1 MSQEANKSDQAHRI
15 QWPQLFAG
23 LQGLKRENLPREV
36 SAGITLAALIIPL
49 NIGYAQVAGLPPM
62 VGLYA
67 GIIPLIVF
75 ALFTSSRHVITSPD
89 ASIAALVGAVLLGFA
104 APGDPMRVQFAL
116 ALALMCS
123 VLFFIFWFFRLAF
136 LANFLSRAVMVGFIT
151 GLGIEVFTNQL
162 RKILDAS
169 FEGVMEVESM
179 ALQLKDAMATS
190 IETEGYLVEVIAL
203 IESIPYANIYSVAIG
218 LGAIVI
224 IRVLKRYAPMVPGA
238 LVALILT
245 TAAVAIFSLD
255 EHGVGVLGALPS
267 GLPSFS
273 VPGVSLADYMRL
285 LPGAVAVVAITLS
298 EGLLLVRKYSNKY
311 EYKADGDQVLFAYGV
326 ANIASGFT
334 GSLITGNSPSRS
346 AAMDS
351 AGSQSQFPS
360 LVAAGV
366 VALVL
371 MFFTDVLAYLPQAA
385 LAGIVANAVLSLIE
399 VDELR
404 ILWRMRQSEFWIAIV
419 CLLSVLVLGPLD
431 AVIIAFLLTTI
442 DVIRRASQPGTWVLC
457 EAPDGSH
464 FIPKETDH
472 TPDASGLIV
481 YRFGAPIYFANASLF
496 LEEID
501 KLVTQAAPPLRWF
514 VLDAEAILDI
524 DTTGA
529 ATLRQVLSLLSKHG
543 VTFAMSRPSPRLS
556 RVLKHYHLMELIG
569 ENRMYSTNRRA
580 VAAYQQQEKGSRR

>member
-1 MSQEANKSDQAHRI
+1 MTKARRNELKNTR
-15 QWPQLFAG
+15 WPQLFVG
-23 LQGLKRENLPREV
+23 LHGLKRENLPREI

-62 VGLYA
+62 IGLYA

-151 GLGIEVFTNQL
+151 GLGIEVFTNQA

-169 FEGVMEVESM
+169 FEGVMEIEAM
-179 ALQLKDAMATS
+179 ALQLKDTMATS
-190 IETEGYLVEVIAL
+190 IDTEGYLVEVIAL
-203 IESIPYANIYSVAIG
+203 IESIPYANLYSVAIG
-218 LGAIVI
+218 FGAIII
-224 IRVLKRYAPMVPGA
+224 IRLLKRYAPMVPGA
-238 LVALILT
+238 LVALLLT
-245 TAAVAIFSLD
+245 TVAVAVFSLD

-273 VPGVSLADYMRL
+273 LPAVSLSDSMRM
-285 LPGAVAVVAITLS
+285 LPGAMAVVAITLS
-298 EGLLLVRKYSNKY
+298 EGLLLVRKYAGKY
-311 EYKADGDQVLFAYGV
+311 EYKADGDQMLFAYGV
-326 ANIASGFT
+326 ANVAAGLS

-360 LVAAGV
+360 LVAAVV

-371 MFFTDVLAYLPQAA
+371 LFFTDVLAYLPQAA

-399 VDELR
+399 IDELR
-404 ILWRMRQSEFWIAIV
+404 ELWRMRQSEFWIAIV
-419 CLLSVLVLGPLD
+419 CLLSVLVFGPLD
-431 AVIIAFLLTTI
+431 AVIIAFLLTSI
-442 DVIRRASQPGTWVLC
+442 NVVRRASRPGTWVMH

-464 FIPKETDH
+464 FIPEETDH
-472 TPDASGLIV
+472 VPDSSGLVI
-481 YRFGAPIYFANASLF
+481 YRFGAPLFFANGVLF
-496 LEEID
+496 REEVE
-501 KLVTQAAPPLRWF
+501 KLVTQARFPVKWF

-529 ATLRQVLSLLSKHG
+529 EVLRQVLSLLDKHG
-543 VTFAMSRPSPRLS
+543 VTFAMSRPSPHLS

-580 VAAYQQQEKGSRR
+580 VVAYQQQEKDLPR

>member
-1 MSQEANKSDQAHRI
+1 MTKARRNELKNTR
-15 QWPQLFAG
+15 WPQLFVG
-23 LQGLKRENLPREV
+23 LHGLKRENLPREI

-151 GLGIEVFTNQL
+151 GLGIEVFTNQA

-169 FEGVMEVESM
+169 FEGVMEIEAM
-179 ALQLKDAMATS
+179 ALQLKDTMATS
-190 IETEGYLVEVIAL
+190 IDTEGYLVEVIAL
-203 IESIPYANIYSVAIG
+203 IESIPYANLYSVAIG
-218 LGAIVI
+218 FGAIII
-224 IRVLKRYAPMVPGA
+224 IRLLKRYAPMVPGA
-238 LVALILT
+238 LVALLLT
-245 TAAVAIFSLD
+245 TVAVAVFSLD

-273 VPGVSLADYMRL
+273 LPAVSLSDSMRM
-285 LPGAVAVVAITLS
+285 LPGAMAVVAITLS
-298 EGLLLVRKYSNKY
+298 EGLLLVRKYAGKY
-311 EYKADGDQVLFAYGV
+311 EYKADGDQMLFAYGV
-326 ANIASGFT
+326 ANVAAGLS

-360 LVAAGV
+360 LVAAVV

-371 MFFTDVLAYLPQAA
+371 LFFTDVLAYLPQAA

-399 VDELR
+399 IDELR
-404 ILWRMRQSEFWIAIV
+404 ELWRMRQSEFWIAIV
-419 CLLSVLVLGPLD
+419 CLLSVLVFGPLD
-431 AVIIAFLLTTI
+431 AVIIAFLLTSI
-442 DVIRRASQPGTWVLC
+442 NVVRRASRPGTWVMH

-464 FIPKETDH
+464 FIPEETDH
-472 TPDASGLIV
+472 VPDSSGLVI
-481 YRFGAPIYFANASLF
+481 YRFGAPLFFANGVLF
-496 LEEID
+496 REEVE
-501 KLVTQAAPPLRWF
+501 KLVTQARFPVKWF

-529 ATLRQVLSLLSKHG
+529 EVLRQVLSLLDKHG
-543 VTFAMSRPSPRLS
+543 VTFAMSRPSPHLS

-580 VAAYQQQEKGSRR
+580 VVAYQQQEKDLPR